1 MDHIPDRNTPLL
13 PPIEFHPILKPVI
26 WGGSF
31 MKYFKSLDTYSGG
44 GTIGECW
51 EISGLEGDESV
62 VAGGEYDG
70 LTISELIAQLGPRLM
85 GKRVYDRFGTRF
97 PILVKFIDAAR
108 DLSVQVHPDDASA
121 KSLGLIGGKNE
132 LWHIIRSQGGAK
144 IYAGFKKQLTSEEY
158 EQAVESKTILA
169 YISTRTSRS
178 GDTFYLPGGNIHAIG
193 AGNFLME
200 IQQTSGITY
209 RVYDYDRKDKSG
221 RKRQLHAEEA
231 RRVVSL
237 DKYDSYIPSPYWHNS
252 SDQVL
257 LMKDWATVRKH
268 RIDGSCRLD
277 FPLDSFTILTCIE
290 GAVSINYPGV
300 HFELSFGSTCLLAAE
315 ITEVTVDGSGIVIS
329 AAVSS

>member
-1 MDHIPDRNTPLL
+1 MDQKPVNNSYL
-13 PPIEFHPILKPVI
+13 PPIVFHPILKPVI

-51 EISGLEGDESV
+51 EISGLEGDESIV
-62 VAGGEYDG
+62 EGGEYDG
-70 LTISELIAQLGPRLM
+70 LSISELIARLGARLM
-85 GKRVYDRFGTRF
+85 GKRVYEKFGTRF

-108 DLSVQVHPDDASA
+108 DLSVQVHPDDATA
-121 KSLGLIGGKNE
+121 KDSGLIGGKNE
-132 LWHIIRSQGGAK
+132 LWYIIRSQGGAK
-144 IYAGFKKQLTSEEY
+144 IYAGFKKALTPEEY
-158 EQAVESKTILA
+158 ERAIESKTILDF
-169 YISTRTSRS
+169 ISTHNSRS

-221 RKRQLHAEEA
+221 RKRQLHTEEA
-231 RRVVSL
+231 RRVMSL
-237 DKYDSYIPSPYWHNS
+237 EKYDSFIPSPYWRHSN
-252 SDQVL
+252 DQIL

-268 RIDGSCRLD
+268 HVDGTCSLE

-290 GAVSINYPGV
+290 GSVTINYPGT
-300 HFELSFGSTCLLAAE
+300 HFELSFGHTCLLAAE
-315 ITEVTVDGSGIVIS
+315 IKDVMVDGSGIVIS
-329 AAVSS
+329 SAVSM